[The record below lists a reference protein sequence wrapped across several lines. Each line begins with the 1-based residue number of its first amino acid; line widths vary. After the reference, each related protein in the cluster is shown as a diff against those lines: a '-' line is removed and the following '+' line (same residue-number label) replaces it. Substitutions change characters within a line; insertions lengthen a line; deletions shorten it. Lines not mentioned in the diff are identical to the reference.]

1 MKESG
6 RILDKAAF
14 YGTKAQRLKDK
25 GQRIKA
31 KSIVQSGTLAAF
43 VESDLSRDTLCAQ
56 RLYWS

>member
-43 VESDLSRDTLCAQ
+43 VESDLSWDT
-56 RLYWS
+56 